1 MASLAWKGRKP
12 TSYSLATC
20 HASLSPR
27 TRSCCSR
34 TPRSAVLRPVASA
47 ELTPTVQRIQCP
59 EGEAPVDPPQLA
71 LKDTISPCTP
81 SGAGGG
87 GAPGTNLLG
96 DGGVVVLQ
104 DEPLDMVS
112 PVSFLLHCFGLGG
125 PKGEGKGVTTC
136 LEPCGMSLASAER
149 GGGAKRAPAGA
160 SVQLP
165 RLRGAHSDPRLQRET
180 LRLSS

>member
-1 MASLAWKGRKP
+1 M
-12 TSYSLATC
+12 
-20 HASLSPR
+20 
-27 TRSCCSR
+27 
-34 TPRSAVLRPVASA
+34 
-47 ELTPTVQRIQCP
+47 
-59 EGEAPVDPPQLA
+59 
-71 LKDTISPCTP
+71 
-81 SGAGGG
+81 
-87 GAPGTNLLG
+87 
-96 DGGVVVLQ
+96 VVLQ

-136 LEPCGMSLASAER
+136 LKPGGISLASAER
-149 GGGAKRAPAGA
+149 GGGAKRALTGA